1 MIISIFYVQLLYFVR
16 WQVRLV
22 SGPCCNLVDCMVI
35 TIVLLM
41 VPGAGVGWGRVEGVM
56 RPGKFCLW
64 GGARRILGAEWS
76 LWGGRGG
83 ILGEGA

>member
-64 GGARRILGAEWS
+64 GGEENPGGGMESLGRA
-76 LWGGRGG
+76 GRNPG
-83 ILGEGA
+83 